1 MASTPIRPAERPPP
15 PSVPDLLVAP
25 ELAAL
30 SILDVA
36 LEIVV
41 AALLADG
48 EARRAQGAAGR
59 EAVASNRGSL
69 ARLLA
74 LIEERINAGS
84 TTV

>member
-1 MASTPIRPAERPPP
+1 VITG
-15 PSVPDLLVAP
+15 PSDFNGADIAALLLKVGAARRVTDAA
-25 ELAAL
+25 ELA
-30 SILDVA
+30 
-36 LEIVV
+36 EVV